1 MYFGV
6 SMPYRKELDDVVNR
20 GLERII
26 RDRSCT
32 GAAPAASSARIML
45 EYKQLIHF
53 SSNDYLGLANHP
65 LLKDAAA
72 GALEAC
78 GTGGMASRLMAGG
91 TTYHHALEEAIARL
105 KGTEAALA
113 LNSGYTANTSLIPAL
128 AREGD
133 LILSDALN
141 HASIVDGCRLSRSRT
156 VIYRHRDVAHLRQ
169 LLASESG
176 TRKIIVTDTVFS
188 MDGDIAPLPDIVT
201 ACREHGALLYIDDA
215 HGTGVLGGGRGTL
228 HHFGITPEP
237 WIIQMGTF
245 SKALGS
251 FGAYVAASRLII
263 RWLVNSG
270 RGFIFSTALP
280 APVVA
285 ASLAAV
291 ELIERDSAL
300 NKKLWENRNYLAD
313 ELHKIGIDTAP
324 SETPIIPVMVG
335 DIETT
340 LAAAQKLFDQGIYAP
355 AIRPPTVP
363 TPRLRITVSAA
374 HTREEIELLCTLLKE
389 VMK

>member
-1 MYFGV
+1 MCLGGF
-6 SMPYRKELDDVVNR
+6 MPYRNELDDVVSR

-26 RDRSCT
+26 RDRSCS
-32 GAAPAASSARIML
+32 GDNPANSSARIML
-45 EYKQLIHF
+45 ENKQLIHF

-65 LLKDAAA
+65 ILKNAAA
-72 GALEAC
+72 DALCAC

-91 TTYHHALEEAIARL
+91 TTYHKKLEEAIARL

-113 LNSGYTANTSLIPAL
+113 LNSGYTANSSLIPAL

-141 HASIVDGCRLSRSRT
+141 HASIVDGCRLSRAQT
-156 VIYRHRDVAHLRQ
+156 VIYRHRDTEHLRE
-169 LLASESG
+169 LLKKAQG
-176 TRKIIVTDTVFS
+176 KRRIVITDTVFS
-188 MDGDIAPLPDIVT
+188 MDGDIAPLPDIVA
-201 ACREHGALLYIDDA
+201 ACREHDALLYIDDA

-251 FGAYVAASRLII
+251 FGAYVAASHDII
-263 RWLVNSG
+263 RWLINSG

-291 ELIERDSAL
+291 ELIEKDTTLNSA
-300 NKKLWENRNYLAD
+300 LWENRSYLAD
-313 ELHKIGIDTAP
+313 ELHKIGIDTVP
-324 SETPIIPVMVG
+324 SETPIIPVAVG

-363 TPRLRITVSAA
+363 TPRLRITVSAG
-374 HTREEIELLCTLLKE
+374 HTKDELEKLCTTLKE
-389 VMK
+389 LQ